1 MIVTSKAEFRTMGEM
16 PMPGGT
22 MSMMWTRMP
31 GQSWAGSATS
41 FLAMWVVMMVAMML
55 PSLLPTLWRYR
66 ECVQRS
72 GFTHVDA
79 RTAVAGIGYFAVWS
93 AFGAIVFPL
102 GAAAAYL
109 TTWEPSLAHVTP
121 IGAAA
126 AVLLAGVL
134 QHSAW
139 KARQLAVCRESPA
152 HALSTRV
159 DTAWQHGV
167 RLGVHCVGSCAAL
180 TAAGLL
186 VGAMDFRVMAVVTA
200 AITVER
206 LAPGDARVVRAIGDV
221 VVLAGLVL
229 LARAAGFGGQGL

>member
-66 ECVQRS
+66 ECVRRS

-102 GAAAAYL
+102 GVAATRLARL
-109 TTWEPSLAHVTP
+109 EPSLAHIAP
-121 IGAAA
+121 IAAA
-126 AVLLAGVL
+126 AGVMLAGMM

-152 HALSTRV
+152 HALATRI
-159 DTAWQHGV
+159 DTAWQHGL

-186 VGAMDFRVMAVVTA
+186 VGAMDLRVMAVVTA

-206 LAPGDARVVRAIGDV
+206 LAPSDARVVRAIGDV